1 MNNKTVNNGNLALQ
15 PSYEPENEDEL
26 PTNRLYSGR
35 LTILPRLN
43 PSDVEEDDASSGAVQ
58 DTTDWLKTGML
69 DENSLPPEAQTMG
82 MGQYAGTPRIVPTRV
97 SRLRTGVRRSVL
109 MGLLVAAAGGGLV
122 GGGYLL
128 ATTPWLATVT
138 ATTPQAP
145 PSSAS
150 NPSSAQAPVVAQPQ
164 APAEAQGQPKDD
176 QQSSVSLPAGPA
188 TSADAY
194 KKQRDWGIDQYKQ
207 GNYSKAIELLEGYVM
222 VTGDD
227 PLAYYQLGLSYMGDT
242 GREHSLD
249 DAEMAFRTATSLQ
262 PTWAAPQQGLAE
274 SMIRRGFYAEAVAPA
289 EKATQ
294 LQPTVAESWIT
305 LGRAYQGA
313 GRNADATKAFAQAT
327 RLAPAPPAP

>member
-1 MNNKTVNNGNLALQ
+1 MSKKTANNGNLALQ

-35 LTILPRLN
+35 LTILPRLD
-43 PSDVEEDDASSGAVQ
+43 PSDVDEDEAFSGTVQ
-58 DTTDWLKTGML
+58 NTTGWLKTGML
-69 DENSLPPEAQTMG
+69 NENDLPPEARQSMG
-82 MGQYAGTPRIVPTRV
+82 MGQYAGAPRIMPTRV
-97 SRLRTGVRRSVL
+97 ARLRIGVRRSVL
-109 MGLLVAAAGGGLV
+109 MGLLAAAAGGGLA

-128 ATTPWLATVT
+128 ATTPWLTTVT
-138 ATTPQAP
+138 ATSPQT
-145 PSSAS
+145 PSSAAS
-150 NPSSAQAPVVAQPQ
+150 NPPAQAPVS
-164 APAEAQGQPKDD
+164 AQGQPKDD
-176 QQSSVSLPAGPA
+176 QQPSVSLPAGPA

-222 VTGDD
+222 VNGDD

-274 SMIRRGFYAEAVAPA
+274 SMIRRGFYAQAVAPA
-289 EKATQ
+289 EKAAQ

-327 RLAPAPPAP
+327 RLSPAPPSP